1 MHACTHARMH
11 ARTHA
16 RTHAHAHT
24 HMYIHTYAHSFALF
38 LTLASTCI
46 LRNVSLYV
54 ADLGQRG
61 QTGVRA
67 PQYIYVY
74 MMYIYI
80 YIYIYMYI
88 HILAHIYI
96 YVYWQIWGN
105 AARREFAR
113 HRAAGGCGESRQQ
126 GAFCF
131 CSISLSLYT
140 HIRTHLSSLSLCT
153 HIRTHLSSL
162 SLCTHIR
169 THLSSIS
176 LSFSWFATYLVQGL
190 YRQQGVS
197 ICVCKVFLSY
207 GVSKVF
213 L

>member
-1 MHACTHARMH
+1 
-11 ARTHA
+11 
-16 RTHAHAHT
+16 
-24 HMYIHTYAHSFALF
+24 
-38 LTLASTCI
+38 
-46 LRNVSLYV
+46 
-54 ADLGQRG
+54 
-61 QTGVRA
+61 
-67 PQYIYVY
+67 
-74 MMYIYI
+74 
-80 YIYIYMYI
+80 MYI

-153 HIRTHLSSL
+153 HIRTHLSS
-162 SLCTHIR
+162 
-169 THLSSIS
+169 IS

-207 GVSKVF
+207 GVSKAFLSLFARCFYHIVVF
-213 L
+213 LSYSVSKVFPSLFAR